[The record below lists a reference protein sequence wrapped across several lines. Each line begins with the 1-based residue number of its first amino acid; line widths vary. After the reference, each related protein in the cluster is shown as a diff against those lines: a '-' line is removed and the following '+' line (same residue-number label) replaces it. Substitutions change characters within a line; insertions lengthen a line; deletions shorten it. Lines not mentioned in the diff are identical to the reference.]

1 MKDVLRFIFFRG
13 LYSTLDLFTAELE
26 QICNQRGYVFCTIY
40 AKDKN
45 GSISTSEREKLHQ
58 FLKEKVTAAI
68 GFGNMG
74 LHFLDENK
82 KSYWDTYQIPYI
94 NMMMDHPMHFAQIFA
109 RASKNTIFLCPDHNH
124 VKYIQRFYPNIRM
137 VEFLPHA
144 GKESKV
150 EKIPMRERKI
160 DVLYAGGL
168 SRGVI
173 GNNIP
178 NLNKFQDF
186 DGEQLFHKVIDLL
199 VKDPDKTTEEAIEVS
214 LQELGIF
221 YSEEKLCETIHEFR
235 FLDTYITS
243 LFREMTVRYLVENNV
258 KVTLYGAG
266 WDVCEWI
273 ENENLNYKGV
283 VPAQIVPVLMQ
294 ESKIVLNTMTWF
306 KDGSHD
312 RVFNGMLA
320 KAAVISDTSDY
331 LCNTLIDNQDICF
344 FHLKQL
350 KELPIFVKG
359 LLNDEAK
366 LEMLSENGY
375 QTAKAHHTWEARF
388 DTILQEILPNF
399 LIN

>member
-1 MKDVLRFIFFRG
+1 MKDALRFIFFRG
-13 LYSTLDLFTAELE
+13 LYSTLDLFTEELE
-26 QICNQRGYVFCTIY
+26 QICNARGYEFCTVHAI
-40 AKDKN
+40 DKK
-45 GSISTSEREKLHQ
+45 GTILPSEREKLHL
-58 FLKEKVTAAI
+58 FLREKVTAAI

-74 LHFLDENK
+74 LLFLDENN

-94 NMMMDHPMHFAQIFA
+94 NMMMDHPMHFAQMFDY
-109 RASKNTIFLCPDHNH
+109 ASKHTILLCPDHNH
-124 VKYIQRFYPNIRM
+124 VNYVKRFYPNIRM

-150 EKIPMRERKI
+150 GKIPMKDRKI

-168 SRGVI
+168 SRGVV
-173 GNNIP
+173 GSDVP
-178 NLNKFQDF
+178 NLNKFSDF
-186 DGEQLFHKVIDLL
+186 DGEILFHKVIDRL
-199 VKDPDKTTEEAIEVS
+199 VKDPGKTTEEAIETS
-214 LQELGIF
+214 LEELGIF
-221 YSEEKLCETIHEFR
+221 YEKEKLCETIHEFR
-235 FLDTYITS
+235 FIDTYITS
-243 LFREMTVRYLVENNV
+243 LFREMTIRYLVENNV

-273 ENENLNYKGV
+273 DNENLNYKGV
-283 VPAQIVPVLMQ
+283 VPAKMIPVLMQ

-312 RVFNGMLA
+312 RIFNGMLA
-320 KAAVISDTSDY
+320 KAAVISDTSNY
-331 LCNTLIDNQDICF
+331 LCNTLTDNQDICF

-350 KELPIFVKG
+350 KELPTLVKG

-388 DTILQEILPNF
+388 DTILQEILPKF
-399 LIN
+399 RE